1 MVCNFVER
9 RTTRSVKVAKK
20 KPRTIQKNP
29 KLIAKKPKVVK
40 KAKAQVKQRVSPSV
54 AMETVPRMYR
64 GQPWCMQYVT
74 QTRVRY

>member
-9 RTTRSVKVAKK
+9 RTTRSVKVAK

-40 KAKAQVKQRVSPSV
+40 KAKAQVKQRVSLSV

-64 GQPWCMQYVT
+64 GQP
-74 QTRVRY
+74 

>member
-20 KPRTIQKNP
+20 KPRTIQKNH